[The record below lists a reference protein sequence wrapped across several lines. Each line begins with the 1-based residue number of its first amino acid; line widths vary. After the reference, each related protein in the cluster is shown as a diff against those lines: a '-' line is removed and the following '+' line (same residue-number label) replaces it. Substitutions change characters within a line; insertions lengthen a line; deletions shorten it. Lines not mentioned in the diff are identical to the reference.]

1 MKKALLVAIVVLS
14 VLGAMAIPAW
24 ASRPE
29 VIPWYDAGTDVLA
42 DCGDF
47 YLMDDYVME
56 GRLVSFFDKE
66 GDPVKGQFHLSVT
79 DRFYNSETKKA
90 FFGESN
96 GVFAF
101 GDLEKGQMRWLG
113 LQYHLNIPGVGVV
126 LIDAGTVIFDSD
138 WNIVFEAG
146 KHQVLVDGDFGEICA
161 ALADS

>member
-29 VIPWYDAGTDVLA
+29 VFPLYWTGTEVLG

-47 YLMDDYVME
+47 ELMDDYVLE
-56 GRLVSFFDKE
+56 GQSLLFFDNE
-66 GDPVKGQFHLSVT
+66 GDPVRIRLHLKST
-79 DRFYNSETKKA
+79 DRFYNSETEKE

-96 GVFAF
+96 GVVMFL
-101 GDLEKGQMRWLG
+101 DLENDQWRFAG

-126 LIDAGTVIFDSD
+126 LIDAGTVIFDPD
-138 WNIVFEAG
+138 GNIVFEAG
-146 KHQVLVDGDFGEICA
+146 KHQVEDGEFEEICA
-161 ALADS
+161 ALADP